1 MNTQEWIA
9 YLLVGAAA
17 GYLVVRYFVRRTAG
31 TCCGEKE
38 CPASKEMVRKI
49 EQVKSPKSS

>member
-9 YLLVGAAA
+9 YLLVGGAAA
-17 GYLVVRYFVRRTAG
+17 YLVVRFFVRRAAG

-49 EQVKSPKSS
+49 EQIKSPKSS